1 MRATLKNNSKSELV
15 IVIVIAMQSNTLC
28 QINMSSRI
36 HQR

>member
-15 IVIVIAMQSNTLC
+15 IVIAMQINTLC